1 MNVQNARAGIGFM
14 VLATII
20 FSVQDALSRYLAG
33 EYNVLMVV
41 MIRYWFFAGF
51 VILLAVR
58 APGGIRAA
66 FGAHFRRLQMLRGI
80 LLALQICVL
89 VMSFTMIGLVG
100 THAIFACY
108 TLVIAALSWPV
119 LGERVGWRRWSAIAV
134 GFVGILVILQPG
146 ADAFTPGAGVALL
159 AAVMFA
165 IYGLLTRYVARRDQA
180 SVSFFWTG
188 IMGAV
193 TMTVIGIW
201 AWEPMAGGD
210 LWLMAA
216 LCVTGA
222 SGHYCLIKA
231 YDLAEASA
239 VQPFAYLQ
247 LVFASGL
254 GIVIFDEV
262 LTPHV
267 AIGAAIVVA
276 AGLFTLW
283 RQRVRAGQR

>member
-1 MNVQNARAGIGFM
+1 MTLQNTRAGVGFM

-20 FSVQDALSRYLAG
+20 FSAQDALSRYLAG

-41 MIRYWFFAGF
+41 MIRYWFFAAF
-51 VILLAVR
+51 VMLIAAR
-58 APGGIRAA
+58 TPGGIAA
-66 FGAHFRRLQMLRGI
+66 ALRPHFRRLQMARGV

-89 VMSFTMIGLVG
+89 VVSFTMIGLVG

-108 TLVIAALSWPV
+108 TLVIAALSWPI
-119 LGERVGWRRWSAIAV
+119 LGEVVGWRRWTAIAA

-165 IYGLLTRYVARRDQA
+165 VYGLLTRYVARRDAA

-193 TMTVIGIW
+193 TMTAIGIW
-201 AWEPMAGGD
+201 SWQPMAGGD

-267 AIGAAIVVA
+267 AMGAAIVVV

-283 RQRVRAGQR
+283 RQRVRARH

>member
-1 MNVQNARAGIGFM
+1 
-14 VLATII
+14 
-20 FSVQDALSRYLAG
+20 
-33 EYNVLMVV
+33 
-41 MIRYWFFAGF
+41 
-51 VILLAVR
+51 
-58 APGGIRAA
+58 
-66 FGAHFRRLQMLRGI
+66 
-80 LLALQICVL
+80 
-89 VMSFTMIGLVG
+89 
-100 THAIFACY
+100 
-108 TLVIAALSWPV
+108 
-119 LGERVGWRRWSAIAV
+119 
-134 GFVGILVILQPG
+134 
-146 ADAFTPGAGVALL
+146 
-159 AAVMFA
+159 
-165 IYGLLTRYVARRDQA
+165 VARRDAA

-193 TMTVIGIW
+193 TMTLIGIW
-201 AWEPMAGGD
+201 AWEPMAGHD

-262 LTPHV
+262 LTPRV